1 MTVLDIASNVGVVN
15 PDGVTPKSMEFELT
29 PAQSLRRRAL
39 HVGLASANFS
49 SGGSQFWLDVD
60 FIRGHSKLQTQR
72 FCLFHH
78 GDSVNQTGR
87 YPCPGF
93 YVLQSDPASQ
103 VVNSLLIPQLS
114 GRSPS
119 LAGNML
125 MWPIDDVLGGVS
137 PEVADVLYTSPIE
150 FVADI
155 DRVTVRTVP
164 LGAQWIPLKIDA
176 SADCVVAIACA
187 IVSTSL

>member
-1 MTVLDIASNVGVVN
+1 MTILDIAANVGVVN
-15 PDGVTPKSMEFELT
+15 PDGVTPKSIEFDLA

-39 HVGLASANFS
+39 HVGLASFNFRS
-49 SGGSQFWLDVD
+49 VGSRFWLDVD
-60 FIRGHSKLQTQR
+60 FIRGHSKVQTQR
-72 FCLFHH
+72 FCLFHD
-78 GDSVNQTGR
+78 GDSVNQSGR
-87 YPCPGF
+87 NPCPGF
-93 YVLQSDPASQ
+93 YVLQSDPASY

-125 MWPIDDVLGGVS
+125 MWPIDEVLAGS
-137 PEVADVLYTSPIE
+137 APEVSAVLYTSPIE

-164 LGAQWIPLKIDA
+164 LEAQWVPGKIDP